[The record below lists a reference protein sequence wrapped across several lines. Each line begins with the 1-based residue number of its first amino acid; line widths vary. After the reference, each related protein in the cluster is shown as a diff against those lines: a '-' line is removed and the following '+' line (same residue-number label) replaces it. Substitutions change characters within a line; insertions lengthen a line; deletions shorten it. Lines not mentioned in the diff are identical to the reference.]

1 MNTPVHTPVDTPMN
15 TAMNAPFTRTRPVVH
30 GLTLGVLMLDTRF
43 MRFPGEIGNGATW
56 SVPLQFKIVR
66 GATPER
72 VIDDQG
78 RGLLDPFVEAAQEL
92 IDLGV
97 RGITTSCG
105 FLALFQRELSERLP
119 VPVATSALLQAPLV
133 ERMLPRGQRVG
144 ILTIN
149 RPALTEAHLAAVG
162 VDPATPIAGMPQDSL
177 FRRVYTDQARPSEA
191 DFALL
196 EKEMVEAARGLAAAH
211 PEVGAIVFECTNMP
225 PYAAAVRQATGL
237 PTFDMIDMLRWFIAG
252 IQGLPVLP
260 SNAD

>member
-1 MNTPVHTPVDTPMN
+1 MNHDL
-15 TAMNAPFTRTRPVVH
+15 TRTRPVVH

-43 MRFPGEIGNGATW
+43 VRFPGEIGNGATW

-72 VIDDQG
+72 VIEDQG

-105 FLALFQRELSERLP
+105 FLALFQRELSARLP
-119 VPVATSALLQAPLV
+119 VPVATSALLQVPMI
-133 ERMLPRGQRVG
+133 ERMLPAGKRVG

-149 RPALTEAHLAAVG
+149 RDALTEAHLAAVG
-162 VDPATPIAGMPQDSL
+162 VDSTTPIAGMPGDSL
-177 FRRVYTDQARPSEA
+177 FRRVFTDQVQSSED
-191 DFALL
+191 DFHTL
-196 EKEMVEAARGLAAAH
+196 EREMVVAAGALVAEH

-225 PYAAAVRQATGL
+225 PFAAAVRKATGL
-237 PTFDMIDMLRWFIAG
+237 PVFDVVGMLRWFVDG
-252 IQGLPVLP
+252 IQQQSPR
-260 SNAD
+260 AA